1 MRRLLIGAVVAALS
15 WAFAAGAH
23 AAPFTTV
30 ERTMLDCD
38 NDNLLDMAFGEEHVI
53 FPRTPAEEA
62 EQESQDPCEER
73 AEGEDLR
80 LPPKASIINFLQLS
94 DFQMVDEES
103 PGRVEWLDGSQ
114 RIRRLQPF
122 ASAYRPQESL
132 TTQVTEAMVRQ
143 ARNSV
148 SPVTAAPL
156 DLTILTGDNADSQQF
171 NETRWFIDI
180 LDGTAGPGNPDPE
193 MEDVPDPE
201 DPDQNLSAPTAGRK
215 VDPNSGIPTPECE
228 ATPGTV
234 YDGVRNSGKRRFAP
248 DFGYWDPDTSADP
261 RADGDGYT
269 PNRVENEAETTPNFG
284 DVTVRDWPG
293 LLETANEPFE
303 AIGLDMPWYTAFGN
317 HDALVQGNDPGAYI
331 GPVGT
336 SGEEFEPG
344 HHEFV
349 TGCQKVMQ
357 SNFAEDVQG
366 LVDQLVT
373 LLQQIPPEDD
383 PGTPEDEAEEFR
395 ERINEL
401 TEAIQDAVPEGALQ
415 EVPRDPRRCYL
426 AKDDNLPAPAGPG
439 PGLAPGPCSTGSWI
453 RQHFRT
459 TGTPIGHGFAPTAA
473 TDCAKYGEEQ
483 AACEEAR
490 EDVQGDLGRPPEA
503 VRNHDGYYTFVPE
516 PGLRFVVLDT
526 VTDECGTIFCSEGSV
541 DHEQFTWLRGQ
552 IESAAANGQ
561 YVVVFSHHTLATTR
575 FPSTDPTEQPL
586 HYGQRFDRRS
596 PANPQN
602 QTGGDTLEE
611 LYCEHPNVIGHVAG
625 HEHEN
630 YVEPYYC
637 ANEPAHGRT
646 PTPKC
651 AVAVACPNPRFW
663 HISTAAHID
672 WPQQA
677 RLIELVNIDGEMSF
691 VLTML
696 DHDGPANPGGARPP
710 REERDHAPDDV
721 VRLAG
726 IGREVGYNDYQQSRG
741 SRGGRRDRN
750 VILPT
755 ERPPPP
761 YTP

>member
-1 MRRLLIGAVVAALS
+1 MRKLLLGAL
-15 WAFAAGAH
+15 AAGLVGLGTTAH
-23 AAPFTTV
+23 ASPFTTV

-38 NDNLLDMAFGEEHVI
+38 SDNLLDMAFGERHVI
-53 FPRTPAEEA
+53 FPGTPDQREE
-62 EQESQDPCEER
+62 DPCEDQTS
-73 AEGEDLR
+73 GEDLR
-80 LPPKASIINFLQLS
+80 LPPTASIINFLQLS

-103 PGRVEWLDGSQ
+103 PGRVEWLDGTQ
-114 RIRRLQPF
+114 RVERAQPF
-122 ASAYRPQESL
+122 SAAYRPQESL
-132 TTQVTEAMVRQ
+132 TTHVTEAMVRQ

-156 DLTILTGDNADSQQF
+156 DLTILTGDNADSQQH

-201 DPDQNLSAPTAGRK
+201 NPTQNLSAPTAGRK
-215 VDPNSGIPTPECE
+215 VDPNSGIPTPDCE

-234 YDGVRNSGKRRFAP
+234 YDGVRDSGKRRVAP

-261 RADGDGYT
+261 NADGDGYT
-269 PNRVENEAETTPNFG
+269 PNRFDNAAETAPSFG

-293 LLETANEPFE
+293 LLESANEPFE
-303 AIGLDMPWYTAFGN
+303 AIGLDMPWYSAFGN

-331 GPVGT
+331 GPEGT
-336 SGEEFEPG
+336 SGEQFEPG

-357 SNFAEDVQG
+357 PSLAGDVQG
-366 LVDQLVT
+366 FVDQLVP
-373 LLQQIPPEDD
+373 LLQRIPPEDD
-383 PGTPEDEAEEFR
+383 PGTPEDEAQRFR
-395 ERINEL
+395 DRVNEL
-401 TEAIQDAVPEGALQ
+401 TQAIQDAVPDAALQ

-426 AKDDNLPAPAGPG
+426 AKDDNGPLTTG

-459 TGTPIGHGFAPTAA
+459 TGTPVGHGFAPTLIS
-473 TDCAKYGEEQ
+473 DCAKYGPERE
-483 AACEEAR
+483 ACEGAR
-490 EDVQGDLGRPPEA
+490 ADVQGDLGRPPQA
-503 VRNHDGYYTFVPE
+503 VAHHDGYYSFVPK

-541 DHEQFTWLRGQ
+541 DDEQFRWLRQQ
-552 IESAAANGQ
+552 IESAASPANAQ
-561 YVVVFSHHTLATTR
+561 YVVVFSHHTLRTTR
-575 FPSTDPTEQPL
+575 FPSTDPSELPM

-602 QTGGDTLEE
+602 QTGGETLEE
-611 LYCEHPNVIGHVAG
+611 LFCQHPNVLAHVAG

-630 YVEPYYC
+630 YVLRYDC
-637 ANEPAHGRT
+637 ADDTPAVPG
-646 PTPKC
+646 
-651 AVAVACPNPRFW
+651 ANPHFW

-677 RLIELVNIDGEMSF
+677 RLIELVNLDGAMSF

-696 DHDGPANPGGARPP
+696 DHDGPANPGGAPPP
-710 REERDHAPDDV
+710 REEQDHTPDDV
-721 VRLAG
+721 TRLAG
-726 IGREVGYNDYQQSRG
+726 IGREVAYNDYQADRG
-741 SRGGRRDRN
+741 ATGDRQDRN

-761 YTP
+761 YIPLPLP